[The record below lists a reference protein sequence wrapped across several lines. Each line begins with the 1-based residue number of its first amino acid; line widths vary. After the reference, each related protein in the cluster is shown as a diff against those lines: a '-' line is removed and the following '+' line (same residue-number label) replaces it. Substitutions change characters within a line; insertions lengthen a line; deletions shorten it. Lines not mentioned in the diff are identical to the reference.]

1 MMEKKLSNTKNNGMN
16 SPFKILPFS
25 NGLGPSQ
32 ILIIERDPISSLI
45 HSFFNKKLTIYDG
58 QSVIHKY
65 KLN

>member
-1 MMEKKLSNTKNNGMN
+1 MKKTLKPMKNKGMN